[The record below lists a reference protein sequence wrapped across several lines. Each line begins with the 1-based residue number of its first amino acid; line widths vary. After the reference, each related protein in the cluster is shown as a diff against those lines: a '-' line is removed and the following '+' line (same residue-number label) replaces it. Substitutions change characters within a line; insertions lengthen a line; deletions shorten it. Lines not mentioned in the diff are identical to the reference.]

1 MCNLSRAHG
10 CRQLA
15 QRGTPWREEGK
26 SAERGPIADILTRFR
41 HLGVF
46 YSTKFTGSDVEY
58 SRCFEFRSLRLP
70 GNLLSKETLT
80 VLFTGK
86 GGLHQLCSN
95 LNFISMHGTSAC
107 FSKRTFGVRV
117 WLPVRGSR
125 KGYSTVRVYRG
136 THSLFSGT
144 AACAIF
150 RARWVARRKRCGLQG
165 VAAQLEGSVCS
176 FRSSCSYSRYWF
188 YSRQRGQRSHSL
200 VRNPRKPFASCL
212 MRSQQGS

>member
-1 MCNLSRAHG
+1 MCNLSRA
-10 CRQLA
+10 RARRPLA
-15 QRGTPWREEGK
+15 QSGTPLREKGK
-26 SAERGPIADILTRFR
+26 IGRPRSPISHEISSPWDVL
-41 HLGVF
+41 LF
-46 YSTKFTGSDVEY
+46 YSTKFTGLEVENPGV
-58 SRCFEFRSLRLP
+58 FEFRSLRL
-70 GNLLSKETLT
+70 GSA
-80 VLFTGK
+80 
-86 GGLHQLCSN
+86 GLQQHARLV
-95 LNFISMHGTSAC
+95 GVC

-125 KGYSTVRVYRG
+125 TGYSTSLPRYPMFFFRHRG
-136 THSLFSGT
+136 LL
-144 AACAIF
+144 AIF

-188 YSRQRGQRSHSL
+188 CSRQRGQRSHSL